1 MEGDEEAAV
10 NDIDQWFSPRGVL
23 GGVWGK
29 VRLLQSGGGGGVYW
43 LLAGMGHS
51 YCQSSRN
58 AQVSPQR

>member
-29 VRLLQSGGGGGVYW
+29 VWLLQSGEVGGVYW
-43 LLAGMGHS
+43 LLAGRGHS
-51 YCQSSRN
+51 YCQTSRN
-58 AQVSPQR
+58 AQVRQQR